1 VSLGA
6 PFWFDLLSDIATGQG
21 WRMIETVRLL
31 RASLAALVL
40 GLHASVIAG
49 EGHLVLVG
57 GGPTPAEVF
66 ERTLALSGG
75 RHAIVAVLP
84 QTFPNDT
91 IGDAAVAMWRTLRA
105 ADVIK
110 VSRTDPATARAAL
123 ERATLIWMPGGFPG
137 HFMRTLA
144 ATPLAEIIRERFV
157 AGVTIGGASA
167 GAVAMSRTMLAD
179 DVAPDGTPL
188 AGPATVDGLGLWPE
202 AIVSPHFT
210 ERRRLAPLIPIVRD
224 HPDLIGI
231 GLDEGTAVIV
241 FKGAF
246 DVLGRGTVSIVD
258 AGRPEVRRLR
268 SGAHF
273 RYRADQ

>member
-1 VSLGA
+1 
-6 PFWFDLLSDIATGQG
+6 
-21 WRMIETVRLL
+21 MIDTVRLL
-31 RASLAALVL
+31 HGSLLALVL
-40 GLHASVIAG
+40 GLHASAVAA

-84 QTFPNDT
+84 QTFPMDT
-91 IGDAAVAMWRTLRA
+91 IGDAAVAMWRTLHA
-105 ADVIK
+105 AEVIK
-110 VSRTDPATARAAL
+110 VSRTDAAAARAAL
-123 ERATLIWMPGGFPG
+123 ESATLIWMPGGFPSY
-137 HFMRTLA
+137 FMQTLA
-144 ATPLAEIIRERFV
+144 ATPLPEIIRARWV

-210 ERRRLAPLIPIVRD
+210 ERGRLAALIPVVKQR
-224 HPDLIGI
+224 PDLIGI

-241 FKGAF
+241 FRGEF

-258 AGRPEVRRLR
+258 AARPEVRRLR

-273 RYRADQ
+273 RYRERR